1 LLPATPIIILGE
13 PFIELSLVDSTNI
26 YAMEQVKQGLASS
39 GSCYF
44 AHFQTRGKGQFTK
57 FWESETS
64 QNILSSYVLALE
76 GANPTQQFGFSVAI
90 SLGLYDFFNSI
101 AGEETSIKW
110 PNDLYWRDRKAGG
123 ILIENLLRGSEW
135 TWSIIGIGINVNQTQ
150 FSKEVPNPVSLKQI
164 TGKSF
169 DPIEL
174 TSSLSK
180 CLSIRLNEWQLGNLD
195 AMLLAYNSHLYKLG
209 STVKFKNKNIH
220 FSGIVKGVNK
230 QGQLIID
237 QGIEQTYNF
246 GEIIWDI

>member
-1 LLPATPIIILGE
+1 MLPATPIIILGE
-13 PFIELSLVDSTNI
+13 PIIELSLVDSTNI
-26 YAMEQVKQGLASS
+26 YAMDQVKQGLASS
-39 GSCYF
+39 GSGYF

-57 FWESETS
+57 FWESEAS
-64 QNILSSYVLALE
+64 QNILLSYVLALE
-76 GANPTQQFGFSVAI
+76 GAKPTQQFGFSVAI

-135 TWSIIGIGINVNQTQ
+135 TWSVIGMGLNINQTE
-150 FSKEVPNPVSLKQI
+150 FSKELPNPVSLKQI

-169 DPIEL
+169 EPLEL
-174 TSSLSK
+174 IRTLSK
-180 CLSIRLNEWQLGNLD
+180 FLTARLKEWKLGDLD
-195 AMLLAYNSHLYKLG
+195 KMLAEYNTHLYKLG
-209 STVKFKNKNIH
+209 KTVKFKNKNIH

-246 GEIIWDI
+246 GELIWDI

>member
-1 LLPATPIIILGE
+1 MLPATPIVILGE
-13 PFIELSLVDSTNI
+13 PIIELSLVDSTNI
-26 YAMEQVKQGLASS
+26 YAMDQVKQGLASS
-39 GSCYF
+39 GSGYF

-57 FWESETS
+57 FWESEAS
-64 QNILSSYVLALE
+64 QNILLSYVLALE
-76 GANPTQQFGFSVAI
+76 RANPTQQFGFSVAI
-90 SLGLYDFFNSI
+90 SLGLYDFFNSV

-135 TWSIIGIGINVNQTQ
+135 TWSVIGIGININQTE

-169 DPIEL
+169 EPLEL
-174 TSSLSK
+174 ISTLSK
-180 CLSIRLNEWQLGNLD
+180 FLTARFKEWELGDLD
-195 AMLLAYNSHLYKLG
+195 KMLAVYNMHLYKFG
-209 STVKFKNKNIH
+209 ENVKFKNKNIH

-246 GEIIWDI
+246 GEIIWEI

>member
-1 LLPATPIIILGE
+1 MLPATPIIILGE
-13 PFIELSLVDSTNI
+13 PIIELSLVDSTNI

-57 FWESETS
+57 FWESEAS
-64 QNILSSYVLALE
+64 QNMLLSYVLALE
-76 GANPTQQFGFSVAI
+76 DANPTQQFGFSVAI

-135 TWSIIGIGINVNQTQ
+135 IWSVIGIGLNINQIL
-150 FSKEVPNPVSLKQI
+150 FSTELQNPVSLKQI
-164 TGKSF
+164 TGKDH

-174 TSSLSK
+174 TGVLSK
-180 CLSIRLNEWQLGNLD
+180 CLSIRLNQWKLGEHD
-195 AMLLAYNSHLYKLG
+195 KMLAAYNTHMYKLG
-209 STVKFKNKNIH
+209 EIVKFKNKNIH
-220 FSGIVKGVNK
+220 FSGIIKGVNK

-237 QGIEQTYNF
+237 QGMEQTYNF